1 MIFRRIALFLLF
13 LEGLPHASSSPALIT
28 TIAREERVPPKLLQ
42 TIVRLES
49 GGHPW
54 TLNVQGKPYFFKSH
68 QEASAFLAQQ
78 LSRGIQ
84 NIDIG
89 LCQINAFWH
98 GKSVSHPSKLLDPA
112 INLRY
117 ASRLLRRYARQTG
130 SWMKG
135 VVFYHS
141 NLPVHQSVYK
151 KKLKQLLVKGQTS

>member
-13 LEGLPHASSSPALIT
+13 SGVLFQASASSLIT

-54 TLNVQGKPYFFKSH
+54 TLNVRGKPYVFRNR
-68 QEASAFLAQQ
+68 QEASAFLSQQ
-78 LSRGIQ
+78 LSRDIQ

-98 GKSVSHPSKLLDPA
+98 GKSFSHPSKLLDPA

-117 ASRLLRRYARQTG
+117 AARLLRRYARQEG

-141 NLPVHQSVYK
+141 SLPVHQSVYK
-151 KKLKQLLVKGQTS
+151 KKLKQILAKGRRS

>member
-1 MIFRRIALFLLF
+1 VIFRRIALFLLF
-13 LEGLPHASSSPALIT
+13 LEGLPHVSASPALIT

-49 GGHPW
+49 GGHAW
-54 TLNVQGKPYFFKSH
+54 TLNVRGKPYVFRNR
-68 QEASAFLAQQ
+68 QEASAFLSQQ
-78 LSRGIQ
+78 LSRDIQ

-98 GKSVSHPSKLLDPA
+98 GKSFSHPSKLLDPA
-112 INLRY
+112 TNLRY
-117 ASRLLRRYARQTG
+117 ASRLLRRYARQEG

-141 NLPVHQSVYK
+141 SLPVHQSVYK
-151 KKLKQLLVKGQTS
+151 KKLKQILTKGRTS